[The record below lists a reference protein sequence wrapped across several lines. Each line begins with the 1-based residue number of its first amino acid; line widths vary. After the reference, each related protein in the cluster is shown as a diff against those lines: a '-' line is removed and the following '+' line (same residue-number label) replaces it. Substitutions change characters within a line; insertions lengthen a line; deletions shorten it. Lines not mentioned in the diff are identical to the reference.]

1 MTILVTGANKNLGF
15 CVSRELAKLG
25 YDLVL
30 VYDKDDNAKEECVK
44 KLSKYNVN
52 ILWYKIDIKN
62 EEQVKNMYKDLENK
76 GIKLNGLVNNAS
88 IYHDNDIKDKT
99 SEEFEG
105 VLTTNVLGTF
115 LVTKYA
121 IPLLSDMASIVNI
134 SSTNA
139 IDTNYPEAID
149 YDASKAGI
157 ISLTK
162 DFAKYLSPTVRVN
175 TVCPGWIEG
184 PSTKE
189 INEDFKN
196 EELSKIYLQRFATF
210 EEVANA
216 IIFLLSDKASYINNT
231 IIRVDG
237 GM

>member
-1 MTILVTGANKNLGF
+1 MTVLVTGANKNLGF
-15 CVSRELAKLG
+15 CVSKKLANLG
-25 YDLVL
+25 YNLVL

-44 KLSKYNVN
+44 ELSKYNVN
-52 ILWYKIDIKN
+52 ILWYKIDIKS
-62 EEQVKNMYKDLENK
+62 EEQVKEMYKELENK

-88 IYHDNDIKDKT
+88 IYKDNDIKDKT
-99 SEEFEG
+99 GEEFTN
-105 VLTTNVLGTF
+105 VLTTNALGTF

-121 IPLLSDMASIVNI
+121 IPLLSDMASIVNV

-139 IDTNYPEAID
+139 LDTNYPEAID

-162 DFAKYLSPTVRVN
+162 DFAKYLSPKVRVN
-175 TVCPGWIEG
+175 TICPGWIEG

-189 INEDFKN
+189 MNEDFKK
-196 EELSKIYLQRFATF
+196 EELSKIYLQRFATS
-210 EEVANA
+210 EEVANV
-216 IIFLLSDKASYINNT
+216 IIFLLSDKASYINNS